1 MGHAQGVREKKLKLC
16 DDKILE
22 WGGGKNDLGRKL
34 NQVIQIW
41 SFRVG
46 NEDQLLSWS
55 KQGRTMKEQ
64 VAAGKEEEIW
74 IDTNFGLF
82 NWPIFL

>member
-1 MGHAQGVREKKLKLC
+1 MGHDQGVRDKKLKLC

-41 SFRVG
+41 SK

-64 VAAGKEEEIW
+64 VVAGKEEIW